1 VVRIIDG
8 DTIEVQIADT
18 SYKVRLISVDAP
30 EQGDPLCEE
39 AIAYSRSFVEN
50 QTAVLVRDASETDK
64 YGRLLRYVY
73 VGDIFAN
80 AELVRQGY
88 AQVATYPPDVEF
100 ADYFV
105 ELQREAREAGR
116 GLWVTPTPAPPT
128 NTPEPTVAPPPQ
140 KADVVITYIFYDGV
154 VPRVESD
161 EYAEISNR
169 GGAVVDLAG
178 WRLNAGD
185 AVQDFIFP
193 SFTLQPG
200 QACRVYTDEDHPE
213 RCGFSFGSGRALW
226 NNKGECGYLYDA
238 HGEMV
243 SQYCY

>member
-1 VVRIIDG
+1 M
-8 DTIEVQIADT
+8 
-18 SYKVRLISVDAP
+18 
-30 EQGDPLCEE
+30 
-39 AIAYSRSFVEN
+39 EN
-50 QTAVLVRDASETDK
+50 QTVVLVRDVSETDR

-73 VGDIFAN
+73 VGDVFVN
-80 AELVRQGY
+80 AELVRRGY

-105 ELQREAREAGR
+105 QLQREAREAGR
-116 GLWVTPTPAPPT
+116 GLWATPTPAPPT
-128 NTPEPTVAPPPQ
+128 NTPEPTVAPPPE
-140 KADVVITYIFYDGV
+140 KADVVISHIFYDGV

-169 GGAVVDLAG
+169 GGAAVDLAG

-185 AVQDFIFP
+185 PGQVFIFP

-200 QACRVYTDEDHPE
+200 QTCRVYTNEDHPE
-213 RCGFSFGSGRALW
+213 HCGFSFRSGRALW

-238 HGEMV
+238 NGDMV